1 MTLAWQDIYV
11 YTQVSISFPLELGT
25 FVLGDSESR
34 TLDLDLWALSFP
46 QNLKLISKVSFLRAT
61 LKNSVHCVKILIRKK
76 VIMQIE
82 FSTLFLFGM

>member
-1 MTLAWQDIYV
+1 VEQGVTLAWQDIYV

-46 QNLKLISKVSFLRAT
+46 
-61 LKNSVHCVKILIRKK
+61 
-76 VIMQIE
+76 
-82 FSTLFLFGM
+82 